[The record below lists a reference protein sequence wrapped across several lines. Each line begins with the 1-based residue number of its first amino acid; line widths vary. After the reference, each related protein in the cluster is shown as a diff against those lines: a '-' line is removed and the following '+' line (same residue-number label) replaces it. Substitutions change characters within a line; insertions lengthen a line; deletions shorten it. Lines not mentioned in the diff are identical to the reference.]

1 MQREKIVLP
10 KTQEILSKMGYQI
23 KMARLRRNL
32 SVELVSERAGISRK
46 TLWLVEKGSPS
57 VAIGCYASVL
67 NALNGLD
74 TDLLL
79 IANDDE
85 FGKKLVELGI
95 ASKKRVRKVKREK

>member
-1 MQREKIVLP
+1 MQRENVVMP
-10 KTQEILSKMGYQI
+10 KTAKILSEMGQQI

-32 SVELVSERAGISRK
+32 SVEIVSERAGISRK
-46 TLWLVEKGSPS
+46 TLWLIEKGSPS
-57 VAIGCYASVL
+57 VAMGYYASTL

-79 IANDDE
+79 IAKDDE

-95 ASKKRVRKVKREK
+95 ASKKRVRKVKNV

>member
-1 MQREKIVLP
+1 MQRESIVLP
-10 KTQEILSKMGYQI
+10 KTKEILSKMGYQI

-32 SVELVSERAGISRK
+32 SVEIVSERAGISRK
-46 TLWLVEKGSPS
+46 TLWLIEKGSPS
-57 VAIGCYASVL
+57 VAIGYYASTL

-79 IANDDE
+79 IAKDDE

-95 ASKKRVRKVKREK
+95 ANKKRVRKVKYEK